1 MVETLFSENGSVIY
15 ASPEWNRLLETID
28 KGAVISKISRTIVL
42 DLLQCCSHSVKM
54 VLFNIV

>member
-42 DLLQCCSHSVKM
+42 DLLQ
-54 VLFNIV
+54 F